1 MTDDGPLDR
10 AAALERATAA
20 TALPTGV
27 ALAVAAVVA
36 SDHPARSLV
45 VSAAVAITVA
55 TALHVAEGAIARPGR
70 LRGLDGQPIASPRA
84 TMLRALPGVAGAS
97 LALALLFVL
106 AWLDRGAPSAAL
118 AGLPLG
124 AGLDA
129 LVALLVLRRWE
140 RRHRAVVLVGRGRA
154 WPWTRRGVTLA
165 SAAQHA

>member
-20 TALPTGV
+20 TALPTGI
-27 ALAVAAVVA
+27 ALTVAAVVA
-36 SDHPARSLV
+36 SDDPARAVL

-55 TALHVAEGAIARPGR
+55 CALHVAEGAIARPGR
-70 LRGLDGQPIASPRA
+70 LRGLDGQPIVSPRT
-84 TMLRALPGVAGAS
+84 TMLRALPGLAAGS

-106 AWLDRGAPSAAL
+106 AWADRGAPSAVL

-124 AGLDA
+124 AGIDA

-154 WPWTRRGVTLA
+154 WPWTRRGVALVPA
-165 SAAQHA
+165 GR

>member
-1 MTDDGPLDR
+1 M
-10 AAALERATAA
+10 
-20 TALPTGV
+20 
-27 ALAVAAVVA
+27 AAVVA

-45 VSAAVAITVA
+45 VSAAVAVTVA

-70 LRGLDGQPIASPRA
+70 LRGLDGRPDRLAARDHAARA
-84 TMLRALPGVAGAS
+84 ARAVAGAS

-124 AGLDA
+124 AGVDA

-140 RRHRAVVLVGRGRA
+140 RRHRAVVLVGHGRA

-165 SAAQHA
+165 SAPQHA